1 MKGPR
6 SLHHVCLR
14 SLGLFL
20 RDEVVALFRL
30 LPKEDP
36 PRGSHDDDGATS
48 FSTGAYCKGGLVGLR
63 ANYRR
68 NPVASEVLASFVRQS
83 HPTCAFSTLSLF
95 QGVKTPMHK
104 DSRNAPYAN
113 LVLPLTRFEGGAIW
127 VEDGLGTI
135 PEYTP
140 EGLRLGR
147 DLDVS
152 SGPVTLEAY
161 NSFHFTRPWT
171 GERIVLVAYVTDRLE
186 RLSKEDLA
194 DLLRSQFNLPTVAN
208 HASETSEVAASGRK
222 QSSSEASVFQ
232 PQLCGN
238 RGLPLAITWE
248 GKTTDFTDGFGL
260 CSPTRWRPADRGAF
274 LSPCAR
280 TVAQNLHRL
289 ALSFVRQEVTHP
301 VAFCDRWVGGE
312 LQESPFSESSLHE
325 LRRSW
330 CQIIGGKDW
339 EHLLDVPKG
348 QPFLLRAL
356 GRTAELLEDP
366 DWRILTEGRDNY
378 CTGVPV
384 GFEEDIPHIPQVYER
399 KTKHRRFDDD
409 LPEWDRANY
418 SSAKLNAE
426 QLLARF
432 REEESLGRMQS
443 TTLGV
448 LKERYP
454 HDRFRV
460 AAMAATQK
468 PDGSVRPLHDGTHG
482 VHVNQGIPQH
492 NLLSVPGPSEIAWM
506 VGQSHEQH
514 EKPLAVTGDVAAAHR
529 LVLIRENDWSLL
541 ACRADENSPTVFINK
556 VGTFGISSASLW
568 WSRLFGLVGRSVG
581 RAMLNHLFFQ
591 MVFVDDL
598 HANFYGP
605 RKHVLAITWLVLHLM
620 IGTPFAWKKFKGGSK
635 VAFIGY
641 ELDYQS
647 CLVGLS
653 GSRGAWLVAWIRD
666 AKASGYVVQTRR
678 FSEFLGRFW
687 ICVSSP
693 RGPLEVPLT
702 AVSRGSHS

>member
-1 MKGPR
+1 M
-6 SLHHVCLR
+6 
-14 SLGLFL
+14 
-20 RDEVVALFRL
+20 
-30 LPKEDP
+30 
-36 PRGSHDDDGATS
+36 
-48 FSTGAYCKGGLVGLR
+48 
-63 ANYRR
+63 
-68 NPVASEVLASFVRQS
+68 
-83 HPTCAFSTLSLF
+83 
-95 QGVKTPMHK
+95 
-104 DSRNAPYAN
+104 
-113 LVLPLTRFEGGAIW
+113 
-127 VEDGLGTI
+127 EDGLGTI

-186 RLSKEDLA
+186 RLSAEDST
-194 DLLRSQFNLPTVAN
+194 DLLRRKFNLPTASN
-208 HASETSEVAASGRK
+208 QASETSEVAASGEE
-222 QSSSEASVFQ
+222 QPSSEASVFQ

-238 RGLPLAITWE
+238 RGLPLSITWE
-248 GKTTDFTDGFGL
+248 GKTSDFTDGFGL

-280 TVAQNLHRL
+280 AVAQSLHRL
-289 ALSFVRQEVTHP
+289 ALSFVRREVTDP
-301 VAFCDRWVGGE
+301 VAFCERWVGGE
-312 LQESPFSESSLHE
+312 LQESPFGDSSLQE

-330 CQIIGGKDW
+330 CQTVGGKDW

-378 CTGVPV
+378 CSGVPV
-384 GFEEDIPHIPQVYER
+384 GFEEDIPHVPQVYER
-399 KTKHRRFDDD
+399 KTKHRKFDDD

-448 LKERYP
+448 LKEKYP
-454 HDRFRV
+454 PDRIRV
-460 AAMAATQK
+460 AAMAAIQK

-506 VGQSHEQH
+506 VAQSHEQH
-514 EKPLAVTGDVAAAHR
+514 ERPLAVTGDVAAAHR
-529 LVLIRENDWSLL
+529 LVLIREKDWSLL
-541 ACRADENSPTVFINK
+541 ACRADENSSTVFVNK
-556 VGTFGISSASLW
+556 VGTFGISSASL
-568 WSRLFGLVGRSVG
+568 RLFGVIGRSVG

-641 ELDYQS
+641 ELDYQR

-678 FSEFLGRFW
+678 LSEFLGRLGF
-687 ICVSSP
+687 
-693 RGPLEVPLT
+693 
-702 AVSRGSHS
+702 VSRVLFWLKPHMSPLYAWSASMHRCSVGKLPDTVILTLQYIEESFAEMEYKVSPLRLDYTDQPRFFTDAKCEDHRVVFHRGVTCGGTLPFR